1 MQLVVIIIVSIVN
14 QTHDSSG
21 GVINIDNNTTF
32 INNALNWPVIDMEV
46 DDASGLLYA
55 FHDHTT
61 ISRINTTSGERED
74 IITTEEEGP
83 DAGSDK
89 YEEEQQQDPLSLLV
103 NSSSQIALSGKEDY
117 LDSRSADDEQGDV
130 VIMTATTP
138 LCYTYRA

>member
-1 MQLVVIIIVSIVN
+1 MIIIIIMSSIMLSTSSSPVSFLSPQAQIRIVKDAIGGNNSIEVN

-21 GVINIDNNTTF
+21 GVINIDNDTTF

-83 DAGSDK
+83 YAGSDK
-89 YEEEQQQDPLSLLV
+89 YEDSNNNKILYLFSLIPL
-103 NSSSQIALSGKEDY
+103 AK
-117 LDSRSADDEQGDV
+117 
-130 VIMTATTP
+130 
-138 LCYTYRA
+138 

>member
-1 MQLVVIIIVSIVN
+1 MQLVDNNSIVVN

-21 GVINIDNNTTF
+21 GVINIDNDTTF

-74 IITTEEEGP
+74 IITTEEEP

-89 YEEEQQQDPLSLLV
+89 YEENNNNKILYLFSLIPL
-103 NSSSQIALSGKEDY
+103 AK
-117 LDSRSADDEQGDV
+117 
-130 VIMTATTP
+130 
-138 LCYTYRA
+138 